1 MYPGAGAWVHIYVPR
16 RQWLGP
22 VLNQSGVLK
31 FAAGACIHIVYPGAG
46 SCIHIVYPGAGT
58 WVHIVNPGAGACIHI
73 VYPGAG
79 AWVHIM
85 CPGAGAWVH
94 ILAPFA
100 PSVTRLYCDCTR
112 CQTPEERKKL
122 YF

>member
-1 MYPGAGAWVHIYVPR
+1 MCTQAPAPAANFKTPD
-16 RQWLGP
+16 WLGP

-31 FAAGACIHIVYPGAG
+31 FAAGACIH
-46 SCIHIVYPGAGT
+46 
-58 WVHIVNPGAGACIHI
+58 N

-79 AWVHIM
+79 AWVRIM

-100 PSVTRLYCDCTR
+100 LSITRLSSNMTS
-112 CQTPEERKKL
+112 
-122 YF
+122 